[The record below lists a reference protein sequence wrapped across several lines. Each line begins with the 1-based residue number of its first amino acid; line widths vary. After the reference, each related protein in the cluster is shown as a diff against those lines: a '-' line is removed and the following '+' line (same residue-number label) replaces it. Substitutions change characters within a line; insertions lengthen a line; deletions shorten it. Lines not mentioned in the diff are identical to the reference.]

1 LTNLEKTLDLTKNLK
16 RRDFLLAGIIVREG
30 ESLEQA
36 LKRFKRLV
44 EKTKILSEVKKR
56 EFYEKPGVRR
66 RKKMQAARKKLLKKL
81 KKLQQKMKER

>member
-1 LTNLEKTLDLTKNLK
+1 M
-16 RRDFLLAGIIVREG
+16 AGIIVREG
-30 ESLEQA
+30 ESFEQA

-66 RKKMQAARKKLLKKL
+66 RKKIQAARKKLLKKL
-81 KKLQQKMKER
+81 KKLRQKLED

>member
-1 LTNLEKTLDLTKNLK
+1 
-16 RRDFLLAGIIVREG
+16 LAGIIVKDG
-30 ESLEQA
+30 ESFESA

-66 RKKMQAARKKLLKKL
+66 RKKMQVARKKLLKKL
-81 KKLQQKMKER
+81 KKLQQKLAD

>member
-1 LTNLEKTLDLTKNLK
+1 LEKSLDLSKNQK
-16 RRDFLLAGIIVREG
+16 GEGISLAGIIIKDG
-30 ESLEQA
+30 ESFEQA

-66 RKKMQAARKKLLKKL
+66 RKKSQNARKKLLKKL
-81 KKLQQKMKER
+81 KKLQQKNKG

>member
-1 LTNLEKTLDLTKNLK
+1 M
-16 RRDFLLAGIIVREG
+16 AGIVVKDG

-66 RKKMQAARKKLLKKL
+66 RKKMQAARKKLMKKL
-81 KKLQQKMKER
+81 KKLQQKMKEK

>member
-1 LTNLEKTLDLTKNLK
+1 MTKLEKSLDLSKILK
-16 RRDFLLAGIIVREG
+16 KEGMFLAGIIVKEG
-30 ESLEQA
+30 ESFEQA

-44 EKTKILSEVKKR
+44 EKTKILSEIKKR

-81 KKLQQKMKER
+81 KKLQQKSKA

>member
-1 LTNLEKTLDLTKNLK
+1 M
-16 RRDFLLAGIIVREG
+16 AGIIVREG

-44 EKTKILSEVKKR
+44 EKTKILSEIKKR

-66 RKKMQAARKKLLKKL
+66 RKKRQAARKKLLKKL
-81 KKLQQKMKER
+81 KKLQQRLKEKRR

>member
-1 LTNLEKTLDLTKNLK
+1 
-16 RRDFLLAGIIVREG
+16 LAGIVVKDG

-66 RKKMQAARKKLLKKL
+66 RKKMQAARKKLMKKL
-81 KKLQQKMKER
+81 KKLQQKVKEK

>member
-1 LTNLEKTLDLTKNLK
+1 M
-16 RRDFLLAGIIVREG
+16 AGIIVKEG
-30 ESLEQA
+30 ESFEQA

-66 RKKMQAARKKLLKKL
+66 RKKIQAARKKLLKKL
-81 KKLQQKMKER
+81 KKFQQKAKS

>member
-1 LTNLEKTLDLTKNLK
+1 M
-16 RRDFLLAGIIVREG
+16 AGIIVRDG
-30 ESLEQA
+30 ESLDQA

-81 KKLQQKMKER
+81 KKIQQKLQD